1 LNPSN
6 PFQPYKEFFQ
16 KQEIYLTKIKLFD
29 LCTFNYLY
37 YKKYRSDAG
46 GFMPIIEIHVL
57 QGYDAAQKTRLCTAL
72 TNAARTVIPATPDAV
87 TVMIKEMPA
96 TDYMRGGQHRS
107 PAPALP
113 DAPSMV
119 ARYLRAMEQR
129 DIVTAR
135 TLLGDGFTMQFPGA
149 APMTELDDLL
159 EWAAPRYRFVKKTIR
174 SIDLAPGDGPAT
186 VVYCHGT
193 LSGEWPDG
201 TAFSDIRFIDR
212 FEVTD
217 GFITRQDVWNDIAET
232 KAQP

>member
-46 GFMPIIEIHVL
+46 GIMPIIEIHVL
-57 QGYDAAQKTRLCTAL
+57 QGYDAAQKTRLCKAL

-113 DAPSMV
+113 DAP
-119 ARYLRAMEQR
+119 
-129 DIVTAR
+129 
-135 TLLGDGFTMQFPGA
+135 
-149 APMTELDDLL
+149 PMTELDDLL
-159 EWAAPRYRFVKKTIR
+159 EWAAPRYRFVKKTIA